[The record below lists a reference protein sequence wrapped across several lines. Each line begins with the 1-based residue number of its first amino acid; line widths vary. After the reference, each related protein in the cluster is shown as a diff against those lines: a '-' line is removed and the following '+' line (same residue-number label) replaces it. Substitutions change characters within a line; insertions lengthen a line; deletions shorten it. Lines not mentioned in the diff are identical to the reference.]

1 MRTKKMEF
9 CVVIGFMM
17 FSAFLGIGAETC
29 LRIAGIDYWMV
40 PIIGTIIGIPV
51 ILIYTYIFN
60 NLEDKDING
69 LNEELFGKKLGKVIN
84 IIILLFVISFNLI
97 TFWNMTSFVSS
108 QYLYNTPIWFV
119 NLLFLIPSIYLII
132 KGPRIMFRSILMLF
146 YIAIILYI
154 ISAFGLGAQIKLTN
168 IEPIL
173 ADGFI
178 PVLKAVYNYMSYM
191 IFPIFF
197 MLIIPKKEI
206 DGKNMKK
213 AIMITYFITSLLVFI
228 IMFFVLG
235 VFGIELTTL
244 YQYPAY
250 HILKRVFIGGFIERM
265 ENTLS
270 IQWIIVLFVSTLFTY
285 YYTARSFKDIFSM
298 NDKFTIAIVVVIMY
312 LSQYIFKNNTIS
324 EMFLTKYYPI
334 ALGIFLFVMPFI
346 IAIRLFYKKRIQKV
360 SLKKIEN

>member
-1 MRTKKMEF
+1 MRTKKLEF
-9 CVVIGFMM
+9 CTMIVFMM
-17 FSAFLGIGAETC
+17 FSAFLGTGAETC

-40 PIIGTIIGIPV
+40 PIVGTIIGIPIV
-51 ILIYTYIFN
+51 LMYAYIFN
-60 NLEDKDING
+60 NLGDKDINA
-69 LNEELFGKKLGKVIN
+69 LNEELFGKKFGKFIN

-119 NLLFLIPSIYLII
+119 NLLFIVPAIYLII
-132 KGPRIMFRSILMLF
+132 KGPRIMFRSVLMLF

-154 ISAFGLGAQIKLTN
+154 ISALGLGTQVKLTN
-168 IEPIL
+168 IQPIL
-173 ADGFI
+173 ADGFA
-178 PVLKAVYNYMSYM
+178 PVLKAVYNYISYM

-197 MLIIPKKEI
+197 ILIIPKNEI

-213 AIMITYFITSLLVFI
+213 SILITYFITSILIFI
-228 IMFFVLG
+228 IMFFVVG

-244 YQYPAY
+244 YQYPSY

-270 IQWIIVLFVSTLFTY
+270 IQWIIVLFISTLFTH
-285 YYTARSFKDIFSM
+285 YYTTRSLKDIFSM
-298 NDKFTIAIVVVIMY
+298 NDKFIIVIVVIIMY
-312 LSQYIFKNNTIS
+312 LSQYIFKNNTFS

-334 ALGIFLFVMPFI
+334 ALGIFLFLIPLI
-346 IAIRLFYKKRIQKV
+346 ITIRLFYKKKIQKV
-360 SLKKIEN
+360 SLKKIED